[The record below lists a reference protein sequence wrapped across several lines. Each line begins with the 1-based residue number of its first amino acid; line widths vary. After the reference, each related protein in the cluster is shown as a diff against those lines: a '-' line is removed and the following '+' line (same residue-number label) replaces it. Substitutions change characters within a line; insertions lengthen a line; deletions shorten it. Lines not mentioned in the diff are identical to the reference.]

1 MPSLFEKTSI
11 KSLSMPN
18 RFIRSA
24 TWMSMAA
31 ADGSCT
37 PRLVETTENLAAGG
51 IGLIIAGFSFVSPEG
66 KGPVGMT
73 GMHSNHLVAGF
84 RGLVDRVHG
93 LGTPIAAQLAHCGIQ
108 SAPLSADG
116 EVLGP
121 SDIARDAGRT
131 ARGGGRLKARG
142 LEAFEIDRIVEDFAA
157 ATVRAK
163 EIGFDAVQLH
173 FAHGYLGS
181 QFLSPYYNQ
190 RDDEYGGSIENRIR
204 FLLEVYRAARDAVGD
219 RYPLMAKL
227 NVEDFLEGGLTAEE
241 GVWAATRLAEEGVD
255 LLEISGGSGD
265 SGRLGPARAI
275 KTADDEGY
283 FYRNAM
289 AVKNAVQIPVA
300 IVGGVRRF
308 EHARRLVEEDGL
320 DYVSMSRPLIRE
332 PNLVKRWGAGN
343 LAPAECTSC
352 SGCFRSMLKG
362 RGIFCAQLEKGS
374 G

>member
-204 FLLEVYRAARDAVGD
+204 FLLEVSEARPIERQEAESKAMRWFPAEGIEVRFDEESLARSTSSDRISRAGCA
-219 RYPLMAKL
+219 P
-227 NVEDFLEGGLTAEE
+227 
-241 GVWAATRLAEEGVD
+241 
-255 LLEISGGSGD
+255 
-265 SGRLGPARAI
+265 LGPAN
-275 KTADDEGY
+275 T
-283 FYRNAM
+283 
-289 AVKNAVQIPVA
+289 
-300 IVGGVRRF
+300 
-308 EHARRLVEEDGL
+308 
-320 DYVSMSRPLIRE
+320 
-332 PNLVKRWGAGN
+332 
-343 LAPAECTSC
+343 
-352 SGCFRSMLKG
+352 RS
-362 RGIFCAQLEKGS
+362 
-374 G
+374 